1 MANVFV
7 LADKKI
13 VINLDHFDKIYPSM
27 DGEIRRNYWIYGT
40 QGSHA
45 IPICSFENE
54 SERNYVILR
63 MTQILLGC
71 ANRIYKHTDWVNH
84 TMQVNEEESNE
95 V

>member
-71 ANRIYKHTDWVNH
+71 ANCIYKHTDWVNH
-84 TMQVNEEESNE
+84 AMQANEEESNE